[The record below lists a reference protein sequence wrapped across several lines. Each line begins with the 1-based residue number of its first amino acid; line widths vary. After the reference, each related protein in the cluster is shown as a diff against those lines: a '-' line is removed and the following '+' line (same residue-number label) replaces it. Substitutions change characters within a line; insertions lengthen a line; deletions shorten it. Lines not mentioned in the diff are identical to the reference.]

1 MSAINNSWGDAA
13 DIRALSQ
20 ANLSTSAQADMYRQ
34 AISGGNTTISGL
46 KSPDSAIS
54 NYRSE
59 FDVRKVENGYIVR
72 VDNKQFIAESVEQV
86 NGIVTTIL
94 ISKAG

>member
-1 MSAINNSWGDAA
+1 MAVPNNPWDVA
-13 DIRALSQ
+13 DMQMSQ
-20 ANLSTSAQADMYRQ
+20 AKLFASAQADAYRHD
-34 AISGGNTTISGL
+34 ISVGNTTISGL
-46 KSPDSAIS
+46 KIQDAAIS

-72 VDNKQFIAESVEQV
+72 VDNKQFIAESVEHI
-86 NGIVTTIL
+86 NGIVTAIL

>member
-1 MSAINNSWGDAA
+1 MSAVNNPWDVSNMQAM
-13 DIRALSQ
+13 SQ
-20 ANLSTSAQADMYRQ
+20 SNLSTSAQADMYRH
-34 AISGGNTTISGL
+34 AITANSGL

-72 VDNKQFIAESVEQV
+72 VDNKQFIAESVEHV